1 MQMQARSQ
9 TPRSIGICSDCRL
22 LLLPAAAS
30 VFYLWPAGRHR
41 Q

>member
-1 MQMQARSQ
+1 MQMQARSE

-22 LLLPAAAS
+22 LLQ
-30 VFYLWPAGRHR
+30 FFTWPAGRHR